1 MFVLLDIFLEQTG
14 MKKPINLGQTS
25 GLYQVIEIEK
35 ASECIYHL
43 FKSEFNIVALSGKW
57 EGA

>member
-14 MKKPINLGQTS
+14 MKKPINLSQTS

-35 ASECIYHL
+35 ATEC
-43 FKSEFNIVALSGKW
+43 K
-57 EGA
+57 